1 MAEMPSFDILDG
13 VALAVTAVLLV
24 FAYVVYPDPIV
35 QFAVWTIIL
44 TVYMTWF
51 CYFGVKWLWDIYM

>member
-13 VALAVTAVLLV
+13 IALGATALLLV
-24 FAYVVYPDPIV
+24 VAYVVYPDPLV

-44 TVYMTWF
+44 TIYMTWF

>member
-1 MAEMPSFDILDG
+1 MAEVPSFDILDG
-13 VALAVTAVLLV
+13 LALAVTFLLLV
-24 FAYVVYPDPIV
+24 VAYVVYPDPIV

-51 CYFGVKWLWDIYM
+51 CYFGVKWLWEIYM

>member
-13 VALAVTAVLLV
+13 VAFGTTALLLV
-24 FAYVVYPDPIV
+24 VAYVVYPDPLV
-35 QFAVWTIIL
+35 QFTVWTLIL